1 MSKIKIKVTLFGNFG
16 GILAGFR
23 HHGEQLVHFV
33 CRFDIELVGLE
44 LHFIRILNGLAGLD
58 AEQDALHFGILL
70 AQIVGVVGGCHG
82 NAGLPCKLDE
92 LRQHS
97 IILFQ
102 TMVLKLDIIVSLAEE
117 SRYHSAAALARS

>member
-70 AQIVGVVGGCHG
+70 AQIVGVVGGAMGMPVSRASLMSCG
-82 NAGLPCKLDE
+82 
-92 LRQHS
+92 S
-97 IILFQ
+97 
-102 TMVLKLDIIVSLAEE
+102 TVLSS
-117 SRYHSAAALARS
+117 SRPWS